1 MGSTG
6 YLFEHNTLRETA
18 AEEAVIRIGVHGS
31 DSQLFPSYLFVV
43 KAENALDC
51 YTVDW
56 NYQRCF
62 I

>member
-18 AEEAVIRIGVHGS
+18 AEETVIRIGVHGS

-56 NYQRCF
+56 N
-62 I
+62 